1 MSDSTTLT
9 RCPHCQTRFRVTE
22 QQLGVAAGKV
32 RCGNCMDVFDARKH
46 KVSAE
51 ERAEAAKASAA
62 PARGPA
68 QTAEHDR
75 DPSKHHWSD
84 DATAA
89 VETEGAPEEEA
100 FKGPDNADE
109 DSFEDEF
116 IFQDDP
122 EEDATDEGYTRAS
135 RLDDDLSDSFMA
147 LDKAGPLP
155 DSEEEREQFEEVDES
170 WAEAILE
177 DNSSPESRRRRED
190 EHPGP
195 ASPPPRSKLESAPVT
210 PVTPAKQPEAP
221 LKATSMGSSSTAT
234 DEMSLSLDHD
244 EIRHRQPRTPMAANK
259 PLTAPPRSPYA
270 NLRSTPVAARHKGR
284 NWGSTVL
291 WGLGCLLLLAVIV
304 SQLFYF
310 QFDRLSRVEP
320 LRPFYATVC
329 PLIGCELPVM
339 VDTDQIES
347 RKLVVRSHPD
357 QPRALLVEASIVNEA
372 PFPQPFPSI
381 VLTFSNLNN
390 DIVAQ
395 RAFKPKEYLAGDARE
410 LEQMPRGTPV
420 RISLEL
426 RDPGQDAINYDL
438 RFVPGAD
445 PE

>member
-62 PARGPA
+62 PALDPSE
-68 QTAEHDR
+68 TAEHDR
-75 DPSKHHWSD
+75 DTGKTRWSD
-84 DATAA
+84 DSTAA
-89 VETEGAPEEEA
+89 AEEEI
-100 FKGPDNADE
+100 FQEPDNADE
-109 DSFEDEF
+109 DSFKDEF
-116 IFQDDP
+116 VFQDDP
-122 EEDATDEGYTRAS
+122 EEDATDEGYTRS
-135 RLDDDLSDSFMA
+135 STLDDDLSDSFMA
-147 LDKAGPLP
+147 LDKAAPLP
-155 DSEEEREQFEEVDES
+155 DREEEREQFEEVDES

-177 DNSSPESRRRRED
+177 DNSVPETRRRRED

-195 ASPPPRSKLESAPVT
+195 SPASPPPRSTLESTPASPVT
-210 PVTPAKQPEAP
+210 SAKQPEAP
-221 LKATSMGSSSTAT
+221 LKASAMDSTSTAT
-234 DEMSLSLDHD
+234 DEMSLSLDQD

-270 NLRSTPVAARHKGR
+270 NLKSTPVSGRHKGR

-291 WGLGCLLLLAVIV
+291 WGLGCLLLLAVIA

-310 QFDRLSRVEP
+310 QFDRLSRVEA
-320 LRPFYATVC
+320 LRPFYASVC

-410 LEQMPRGTPV
+410 LEQMPQGTPV

-445 PE
+445 SE